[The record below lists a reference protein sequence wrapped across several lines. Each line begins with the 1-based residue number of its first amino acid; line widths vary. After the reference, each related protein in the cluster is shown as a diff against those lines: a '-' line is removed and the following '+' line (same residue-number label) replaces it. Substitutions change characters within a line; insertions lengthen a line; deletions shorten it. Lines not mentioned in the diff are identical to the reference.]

1 MIKTYV
7 DLQNLGLEEINEKEI
22 KGSRLKKT
30 LLLIVCNLI

>member
-1 MIKTYV
+1 MIKTYL

-22 KGSRLKKT
+22 KGIPLKNK

>member
-22 KGSRLKKT
+22 KGIRFKKT